1 MTQTFTVTISSE
13 RFEKLKWLANS
24 QNISATSALEQAL
37 ETEYLLQQELIQGKR
52 ILTWSKDKNLQEII
66 FKLK

>member
-37 ETEYLLQQELIQGKR
+37 ETEHFIRQQTMQSKR